1 MTTSTRTS
9 EETRAQLL
17 QLSQDLGVESRRLAI
32 LGEGNTSA
40 RIGDDTFWVK
50 ASGSQLSNLDENG
63 VVECRFAPL
72 LDLIA
77 DKSASDERVETELLN
92 CRVDENSC
100 KPSVEAM
107 FHADLLSLPGV
118 NFVGHAHPIAVNA
131 ILCSPRAQ
139 QFAQNRLFPDE
150 IVCCGEAS
158 ALVPYCDPG
167 LKLAQNIRGEVARF
181 MAEYSALPRV
191 VLLRN
196 HGVIT
201 LGATPQA
208 VLAAMLMCVK
218 AAEIFID
225 ACALGE
231 PQFLSKEEIARISGR
246 KDEHH
251 RQKMLGLN

>member
-1 MTTSTRTS
+1 MTSTRTS
-9 EETRAQLL
+9 AETRAQLL
-17 QLSQDLGVESRRLAI
+17 QLSHELGVESRRLAI

-40 RIGDDTFWVK
+40 RIDDETFWVK

-77 DKSASDERVETELLN
+77 DESSSDERVETELLA
-92 CRVDENSC
+92 CRVDKNGR

-107 FHADLLSLPGV
+107 FHADLLSLPNV
-118 NFVGHAHPIAVNA
+118 HFVGHAHPIAVNA

-139 QFAQNRLFPDE
+139 QFAENRLFPDE

-167 LKLAQNIRGEVARF
+167 LALAQNIRSEVARF
-181 MAEYSALPRV
+181 MAEYSALPRI

-201 LGATPQA
+201 LGASPQA
-208 VLAAMLMCVK
+208 VFAAMLMCVK
-218 AAEIFID
+218 AAEIFAG

-231 PQFLSKEEIARISGR
+231 PQFLSKSDIARIAGR

-251 RQKMLGLN
+251 RQKMLGLK

>member
-1 MTTSTRTS
+1 MTSNTRS
-9 EETRAQLL
+9 DDVRAQLL
-17 QLSQDLGVESRRLAI
+17 QLSRELGVEARRLAI

-40 RIGDDTFWVK
+40 RIGDETFWVK
-50 ASGSQLSNLDENG
+50 ASGSQLSNLDESG

-77 DKSASDERVETELLN
+77 NDNVDDERVERELLA
-92 CRVDENSC
+92 CRVDENGK

-107 FHADLLSLPGV
+107 FHADLLGLPDV
-118 NFVGHAHPIAVNA
+118 HFVGHAHPIAVNA
-131 ILCSPRAQ
+131 ILCSSRAA
-139 QFAQNRLFPDE
+139 QFAQGRSFPDE

-158 ALVPYCDPG
+158 VLVPYCDPG
-167 LKLAQNIRGEVARF
+167 LALAQNIRRRVADFR
-181 MAEYSALPRV
+181 AEYEAVPRV
-191 VLLRN
+191 ILLQN

-218 AAEIFID
+218 AAEIFAG

-231 PQFLSKEEIARISGR
+231 PQGLSRYEVARISGR

-251 RQKMLGLN
+251 RQKVLGLK